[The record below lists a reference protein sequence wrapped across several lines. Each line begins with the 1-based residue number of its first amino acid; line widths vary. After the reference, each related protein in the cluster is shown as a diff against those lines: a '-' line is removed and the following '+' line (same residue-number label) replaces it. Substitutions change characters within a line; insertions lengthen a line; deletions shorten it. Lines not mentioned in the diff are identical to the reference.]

1 MNDHRRDHRPIFLVG
16 FMGCGKSAVGRE
28 LARRCGLSFVDLDEE
43 IVGESKQSIAELIG
57 SKGEAEFRQVE
68 SRCLGRIA
76 ARNDIVVATGG
87 GVVLDAKNRELMRQ
101 SGVTIW
107 LDAPFDLCWQR
118 IEIDRTLRPLAP
130 NRETALARFN
140 ERLQFY
146 QASDLHFAIDD
157 SMTSRMIAESIAQRI
172 PQS

>member
-1 MNDHRRDHRPIFLVG
+1 MNAHRSEHRPIFLVG

-28 LARRCGLSFVDLDEE
+28 LARNCGLSFVDLDEE
-43 IVGESKQSIAELIG
+43 IVREANQSIVDLIG

-68 SRCLGRIA
+68 SRCLGQVATRT
-76 ARNDIVVATGG
+76 DIVVATGG

-101 SGVTIW
+101 SGVTVW
-107 LDAPFDLCWQR
+107 LDTPFELCWQR

-140 ERLQFY
+140 DRLQFY
-146 QASDLHFAIDD
+146 RSSDLHFAIDD
-157 SMTSRMIAESIAQRI
+157 SMTSTMIAESIAQRL